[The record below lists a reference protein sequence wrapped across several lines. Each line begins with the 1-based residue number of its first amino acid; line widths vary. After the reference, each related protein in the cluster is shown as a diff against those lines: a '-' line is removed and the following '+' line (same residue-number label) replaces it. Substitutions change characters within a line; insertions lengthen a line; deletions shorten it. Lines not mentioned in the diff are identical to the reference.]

1 MAVGD
6 EGARQP
12 RTLLEQKIWERNQ
25 SLSEFVESAE
35 AFARQ
40 SGEPGTLSERNLK
53 RLVAGRRTDGTR
65 VGRPRPA
72 TARLL
77 ERIFGTSVDEL
88 LGPIERSAAGGD
100 VAGQELRSAI
110 ATAKRIDPGVVA
122 LLRGQLAAVRQ
133 LDRKLGAATAYHEVA
148 IKVDQVAEL
157 HSYSLSAGTRGQLA
171 ALLAQ
176 LSALAGWQAL
186 DQGRVSTAWNH
197 YERAKQA
204 ARESEDAAFA
214 RHVEA
219 EQAFVLLEI
228 GHAIDA
234 VDLLA
239 TTEGD
244 ARGDGSPLLRAWLA
258 AAHGEAL
265 AASDRRSESLR
276 AFDRAESLL
285 PPDPST
291 DDGPYLVLDSVHLAR
306 WRGNALARI
315 GEADAV
321 GVLDNALRGLDP
333 TFTRAEAGLRVDLA
347 TALAVA
353 GEHDEASLHITK
365 ARDLATEIGSARQL
379 RRLALLPSRRQ

>member
-1 MAVGD
+1 MAVAD
-6 EGARQP
+6 ERARQP
-12 RTLLEQKIWERNQ
+12 RTLLEQKIWERSQ
-25 SLSEFVESAE
+25 SLSEFAESAE
-35 AFARQ
+35 SFARQ

-53 RLVAGRRTDGTR
+53 RLVAGRRTDGTL

-77 ERIFGTSVDEL
+77 ERIFGTSIDEL
-88 LGPIERSAAGGD
+88 LVPIEPTTASAD
-100 VAGQELRSAI
+100 TVGQELRSAI
-110 ATAKRIDPGVVA
+110 ATAKRIDTSVVA
-122 LLRGQLAAVRQ
+122 ILRDQLAAVRQ
-133 LDRKLGAATAYHEVA
+133 LDRKLGATAAYHEVA
-148 IKVDQVAEL
+148 VKIDQVTQL
-157 HSYSLSAGTRGQLA
+157 HSYSLSAGTRAQLA
-171 ALLAQ
+171 ALLAE

-197 YERAKQA
+197 YERAKQVA
-204 ARESEDAAFA
+204 HESDDAAFA

-219 EQAFVLLEI
+219 EQAFVLLDI

-239 TTEGD
+239 ATESD

-265 AASDRRSESLR
+265 AASDRPLESLR

-285 PPDPST
+285 PAGPST

-321 GVLDNALRGLDP
+321 SVLDKALRGLDP

-353 GEHDEASLHITK
+353 GEHDEANLHITK

-379 RRLALLPSRRQ
+379 RRLARLPGKC